1 VSEDRVLLRPTFA
14 LFFLALDTCHSI
26 LKWLFEKKQCYIEN
40 RAMRQVSGCQTARKV
55 QENKENC
62 IMNSLIIM
70 VLTGKDEKCVYSF
83 TWKT

>member
-1 VSEDRVLLRPTFA
+1 
-14 LFFLALDTCHSI
+14 
-26 LKWLFEKKQCYIEN
+26 
-40 RAMRQVSGCQTARKV
+40 MRQVSGCQTARKV